1 MTALPVDYLDHYLAP
16 LQPFL
21 ADADVSDIFI
31 NQPCQVWV
39 ERLGGEIGRV
49 GVPELDADHLDRFS
63 RLVAAHS
70 SQGLSRVHPLVSAT
84 LRGGA
89 RIQIVIPPAALGHV
103 AIAIRCHRAMAL
115 PLSAYRLE
123 TGSREVGRLPETS
136 DAAAFLAEAVRRRL
150 NIVISGGTSSGKTT
164 LLNSLLREIPLQERL
179 ITIEDAPELQPGHEN
194 TVRLI
199 ATRGGQG
206 EAHVTPNDL
215 LEAALRMR
223 PDRILLGEL
232 RGVEAYTF
240 LRAINTGH
248 PGSMT
253 TVHADSPE
261 GALVQ
266 LTMMILQGAHN
277 LDYENAYTLVSK
289 MVDVVVQ
296 VDRHAGRRSITAIVP
311 VKTALAAS
319 DL

>member
-1 MTALPVDYLDHYLAP
+1 MNAAPLDYLDYYLAP

-21 ADADVSDIFI
+21 ADAGVSDIFI
-31 NQPCQVWV
+31 NRPGEIWV
-39 ERLGGEIGRV
+39 ERLGGEIGCVR
-49 GVPELDADHLDRFS
+49 VPELDSDHLHRFS
-63 RLVAAHS
+63 RQVAAHS
-70 SQGLSRVHPLVSAT
+70 SQGLSRTYPLISAT

-89 RIQIVIPPAALGHV
+89 RIQIVIPPAALDHV

-115 PLSAYRLE
+115 PLSAYQLDP
-123 TGSREVGRLPETS
+123 GLREAGV
-136 DAAAFLAEAVRRRL
+136 AADVSGAATFLAHAVKRRL

-164 LLNSLLREIPLQERL
+164 LLNSLLREIPPNERL

-194 TVRLI
+194 AVRLI
-199 ATRGGQG
+199 ATRGGRG
-206 EAHVTPNDL
+206 EAQVTPNDL

-240 LRAINTGH
+240 LRATNTGH

-253 TVHADSPE
+253 TIHADSPD
-261 GALVQ
+261 GALSQ
-266 LTMMILQGAHN
+266 LTMMILQGAQN
-277 LDYENAYTLVSK
+277 LDYDNAYKLVSN

-296 VDRHAGRRSITAIVP
+296 VARHAGRRSITAIVP
-311 VKTALAAS
+311 VKAGITVPAI
-319 DL
+319 